1 MIPPLTKLKQY
12 YEAFDQ
18 ASLKNL
24 EHIYASDVVFVD
36 PLHKIN
42 GVEALKK
49 YFSGICSNLT
59 YCQFTFTDEIVD
71 ETSAC
76 LKWQMEY
83 SHASLKNNAR
93 LSLAGVSIVHFIDSK
108 ITSQEDFYD
117 MGAMTYEHI
126 PLLGS
131 VIRVVKTRMIK
142 AN

>member
-1 MIPPLTKLKQY
+1 MISSLTKLKQF

-18 ASLKNL
+18 ASLKKL
-24 EHIYASDVVFVD
+24 ELIYADNVVFVD

-42 GVEALKK
+42 GVKALKK

-71 ETSAC
+71 ENSAC
-76 LKWQMEY
+76 LRWEMEY

-93 LSLAGVSIVHFIDSK
+93 LTLPGTSIIHFLDNK

-131 VIRVVKTRMIK
+131 VIRVVKARMIK

>member
-12 YEAFDQ
+12 YETFDQ
-18 ASLKNL
+18 ASSKNL
-24 EHIYASDVVFVD
+24 EHIYAKNIVFID

-42 GVEALKK
+42 GVEELKK
-49 YFSGICSNLT
+49 YFVGICSNLT
-59 YCQFTFTDEIVD
+59 YCQFTFTGEIAD

-93 LSLAGVSIVHFIDSK
+93 LSLAGVSIVHFLDSK
-108 ITSQEDFYD
+108 IVSQEDFYD

-131 VIRVVKTRMIK
+131 AIRIVKARIIK